1 MAVLMLP
8 FVLTSC
14 NDDNENNPGARW
26 EQEVAAIDEYL
37 ESNNLTAIKDPSGVR
52 MVITVMGTGF
62 PAQSFSEVDVDYI
75 GKLFSDGS
83 TFDEG
88 NVKTDIRGLIE
99 GWQAALTT
107 LPAGSKATIFIPSL
121 LGYADVSQPSI
132 PANSTLMFHIAFNEV
147 IKSSSYDTRLGL
159 DSVAVD
165 NYLDSKGI
173 VAQKDTA
180 GLRYLV
186 TQLGTGAKPGWYDK
200 IKVKIDYK
208 LMSDD
213 TKVIHTLQ
221 FEPSENYF
229 SRVIDQIPNGLKQGL
244 QQLPAGS
251 KATFYLVSGL
261 AYGPPGASSGSQ
273 TIVPPNSNMIMEVDF
288 TEIVP

>member
-1 MAVLMLP
+1 
-8 FVLTSC
+8 
-14 NDDNENNPGARW
+14 
-26 EQEVAAIDEYL
+26 
-37 ESNNLTAIKDPSGVR
+37 
-52 MVITVMGTGF
+52 MVITEMGTGF
-62 PAQSFSEVDVDYI
+62 PAQSFSQVDVDYI

-88 NVKTDIRGLIE
+88 NIKTDIRGLIE

-121 LGYADVSQPSI
+121 YGYRDVGQQGI
-132 PANSTLMFHIAFNEV
+132 PANSTLMFHIAFNKV
-147 IKSSSYDTRLGL
+147 IKSSTYDTRLNL
-159 DSVAVD
+159 DTIAVD

-173 VAQKDTA
+173 VAVEDTA

-213 TKVIHTLQ
+213 TKVIHTLEFQ
-221 FEPSENYF
+221 PSEDFY

-251 KATFYLVSGL
+251 KATFYLASGL
-261 AYGPPGASSGSQ
+261 AYGPPGATSGGE
-273 TIVPPNSNMIMEVDF
+273 TLVPANSNMIIEVDF